1 MPGGQLAPGTRILN
15 GTRKT
20 MLDTAAPPT
29 TTAALRE
36 LIASVRSIV
45 QTRGN
50 PQEVGTAVA
59 NILPQYLGSDE
70 LLAPEQMEPSA
81 DCYRQ
86 HVLHVEPNGSF
97 SVVSLV
103 WLPGQ
108 ATAIHDHVSWCVVGV
123 HKGEEHETI
132 YKRAGGEADAH
143 LVVTGRTV
151 NRCGSV
157 AALVPPGDIH
167 HVANGGDCLAVSLHI
182 YGADIGQLGS
192 SIRRHYHFDVRPSAA
207 AAVVH

>member
-1 MPGGQLAPGTRILN
+1 MI
-15 GTRKT
+15 
-20 MLDTAAPPT
+20 DTAAPPA
-29 TTAALRE
+29 TAALRE

-45 QTRGN
+45 QTRQH

-59 NILPQYLGSDE
+59 KLLPRYLGSDE
-70 LLAPEQMEPSA
+70 LLSAEQMEPSA

-86 HVLHVEPNGSF
+86 HVLHVEPDGSF
-97 SVVSLV
+97 SFVSLV

-132 YKRAGGEADAH
+132 YERAGDDTDAH
-143 LVVTGRTV
+143 LVVSAQTV

-192 SIRRHYHFDVRPSAA
+192 SIRRHYKFDVRPLPAA
-207 AAVVH
+207 AATR